1 MAEGILQTQ
10 TGRAQHRV
18 HALEHDRARRA
29 DVFGRIHAADKDKLA
44 HPDGVAGGSQ
54 RERYAFSHHLRT
66 VAIGRGYG
74 IHPDQ
79 PVGTQGG
86 HADEAGRGRAIRP
99 ERCPE
104 QSADIRRRGIVRE
117 HDLKEHEVVRA
128 LPDRGKRTA
137 DVLQRALGL
146 RHRAGWKSPGPA
158 ASCAT
163 KVRSPTLAPT
173 AKTGSSGTRHRA
185 PGAWGGAGAPC
196 EARAE
201 SNAPAPTAP
210 VAPPRNVR
218 RESREQSSVRPELH
232 MSASLPRS
240 DMYSTRSTTMG
251 ATTQRWTPPGGT
263 TARAVEP
270 ARGRD
275 GEAVP

>member
-1 MAEGILQTQ
+1 MAKGILQTQ

-146 RHRAGWKSPGPA
+146 RHRAGWKLTRTGGILRHEGEIADARADRKNRVFRDQPSRTGGLGRRRSAVRGARGKQCAGANRARRA
-158 ASCAT
+158 AE
-163 KVRSPTLAPT
+163 KRT
-173 AKTGSSGTRHRA
+173 AREPRTIKRKARA
-185 PGAWGGAGAPC
+185 PHVRVLHLARTC
-196 EARAE
+196 ILREAR
-201 SNAPAPTAP
+201 
-210 VAPPRNVR
+210 
-218 RESREQSSVRPELH
+218 Q
-232 MSASLPRS
+232 
-240 DMYSTRSTTMG
+240 
-251 ATTQRWTPPGGT
+251 
-263 TARAVEP
+263 
-270 ARGRD
+270 
-275 GEAVP
+275 